1 MSKYEYGYMMHAAIT
16 CDYSAVTAAC
26 LMTKKSILKQ
36 VGGLDESFKVACNDI
51 DYCLKVRDL
60 NKLVVYDA
68 FSVWHHYE
76 SKSRGYE
83 DNPEKKARYEDEV
96 ARWQKKWDKYLPN
109 NDPYYNKNFAIE
121 KGPYILD

>member
-1 MSKYEYGYMMHAAIT
+1 MR
-16 CDYSAVTAAC
+16 
-26 LMTKKSILKQ
+26 
-36 VGGLDESFKVACNDI
+36 N
-51 DYCLKVRDL
+51 L

-96 ARWQKKWDKYLPN
+96 ARWQKKWGKYLPN